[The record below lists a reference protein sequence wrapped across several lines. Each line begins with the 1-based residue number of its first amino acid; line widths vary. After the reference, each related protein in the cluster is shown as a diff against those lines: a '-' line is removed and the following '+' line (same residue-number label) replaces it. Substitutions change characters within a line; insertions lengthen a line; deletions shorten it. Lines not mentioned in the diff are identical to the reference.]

1 MNDRLITALK
11 QLDPANP
18 NHWTV
23 EGLPRLET
31 VCILVGDQSVTRAK
45 IVEVAPAFTRSN
57 QLIGSI
63 QTEPGVK
70 PGDVGISG
78 VVHVDESLPA
88 EVGATDEELVA
99 ILEEELAE
107 AYRQR
112 DMLNKAIHEHETRRD
127 QLQMRIEANAPK
139 NKLSA
144 QVQGY
149 HERQLELRQSRVA
162 ARKILQDSGVNL
174 RELAK
179 MTQGA
184 PIDTARQ
191 RR

>member
-57 QLIGSI
+57 QVIGSI

-70 PGDVGISG
+70 LGDVGIAD
-78 VVHVDESLPA
+78 VAHVTERLSVQVSL
-88 EVGATDEELVA
+88 TDEQLVA
-99 ILEEELAE
+99 ILDAELSKLYQE
-107 AYRQR
+107 R
-112 DMLNKAIHEHETRRD
+112 DALSKLIHEKETKRD
-127 QLQMRIEANAPK
+127 QLQMRIEADAPK
-139 NKLSA
+139 YKLSA
-144 QVQGY
+144 QVQSY
-149 HERQLELRQSRVA
+149 HERQMELRQGRVA

-174 RELAK
+174 RELAR

-184 PIDTARQ
+184 PIDTARKTQ
-191 RR
+191 